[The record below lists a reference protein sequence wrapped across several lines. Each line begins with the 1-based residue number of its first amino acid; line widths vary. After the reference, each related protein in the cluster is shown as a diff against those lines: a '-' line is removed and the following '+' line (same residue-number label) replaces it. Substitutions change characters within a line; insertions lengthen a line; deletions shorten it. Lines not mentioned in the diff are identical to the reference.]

1 RRFTARDAAVFFGR
15 GRDIRKLYERVTSA
29 SAAPII
35 LLHGQAGVG
44 KSSILEAGLAPRLQE
59 SYGSGESRNQAWDVE
74 TVRIDPQKPLLDSL
88 RNLFRTDSGEVEL
101 ARCWREREQKSGR
114 PLLVVLDQVEEV
126 FTHTAAA
133 QLQEDWNALVAELEQ
148 LFSNQESSPRGKLM
162 LSFRTE
168 WFSRVNQQLSGL
180 WKSEVFIQSLDAV
193 GIVEAIEGPTRR
205 RELQDQYHLGIEA
218 GLAERIAGDL
228 MEDGQS
234 AVAPTL
240 QILLKKLWEEAS
252 RLSRHP
258 KLTEE
263 LYRSHRATLGEFVRA
278 QFEKIATH
286 SHLSEAAQAAVKAGL
301 LADFLE
307 CHVTDELTSRQLS
320 LKELTEGNS
329 ATAPPVPARYPDR
342 VDVLSELR
350 QLAIDHYLLIQPDS
364 GSNAAAELS
373 SRLAHDSLAIH
384 IHQIYEASDAPG
396 QQARR
401 ILEQRAREWAVGT
414 QDLLDIASLKATQA
428 GKSGMRAWTLQEEEI
443 VEKSWQWRRR
453 RMAIAIVVP
462 LILGVAFFFY
472 RLDWFAQE
480 LEGRLNCGPDQVPEL
495 LELSHR
501 SPWTAARCARR
512 EFNKATEYFA
522 ANNAGS
528 SSGDGP
534 TRLITDSDETYR
546 EIIRN
551 RVVLLRSAMVLC
563 DLGKAERAHLETLV
577 GEFPHVAIDDN
588 RQEFLNLRKVLAN
601 EDPGDW
607 VEVVESNW
615 GTEALMTKEEMT
627 STNVEY
633 EMSVMFLI
641 LLLDADDQ
649 DALARFAKLL
659 DPQSFGPDIGNQYP
673 MVWWTYPSDV
683 EDWSGRERYAGN
695 ESQDELIR
703 NLLLFELKEIGRGES
718 P

>member
-1 RRFTARDAAVFFGR
+1 MSDVQQRPVLLFAFAAEDATIQVEEEARAVEGALASVSGDEGLCKVVVPPFLKVEDVLDLFQRNRNTVAVFHYAGHANGAELLMRTAHGAGAGAAGLATSVRSQAGMKLVFLNGCSTEAQVEQWMAAGVPCVIATTRAIHGEVAKNFAARFYQGLATGASIQTAYDEAVGEADASLKGPSRLLTPVDEAPISQRAADRWPWFIRYAAGAEDVADWNLADAAGDPLAFLPLGKNYRLPEAPYPGLRRFTARDAAVFFGR

-307 CHVTDELTSRQLS
+307 CHVTD
-320 LKELTEGNS
+320 
-329 ATAPPVPARYPDR
+329 
-342 VDVLSELR
+342 
-350 QLAIDHYLLIQPDS
+350 
-364 GSNAAAELS
+364 
-373 SRLAHDSLAIH
+373 
-384 IHQIYEASDAPG
+384 
-396 QQARR
+396 
-401 ILEQRAREWAVGT
+401 
-414 QDLLDIASLKATQA
+414 
-428 GKSGMRAWTLQEEEI
+428 
-443 VEKSWQWRRR
+443 
-453 RMAIAIVVP
+453 
-462 LILGVAFFFY
+462 
-472 RLDWFAQE
+472 
-480 LEGRLNCGPDQVPEL
+480 
-495 LELSHR
+495 
-501 SPWTAARCARR
+501 
-512 EFNKATEYFA
+512 
-522 ANNAGS
+522 
-528 SSGDGP
+528 
-534 TRLITDSDETYR
+534 
-546 EIIRN
+546 
-551 RVVLLRSAMVLC
+551 
-563 DLGKAERAHLETLV
+563 
-577 GEFPHVAIDDN
+577 
-588 RQEFLNLRKVLAN
+588 
-601 EDPGDW
+601 
-607 VEVVESNW
+607 
-615 GTEALMTKEEMT
+615 
-627 STNVEY
+627 
-633 EMSVMFLI
+633 
-641 LLLDADDQ
+641 
-649 DALARFAKLL
+649 
-659 DPQSFGPDIGNQYP
+659 
-673 MVWWTYPSDV
+673 
-683 EDWSGRERYAGN
+683 
-695 ESQDELIR
+695 
-703 NLLLFELKEIGRGES
+703 
-718 P
+718 